1 MSDATPFPTHHKPS
15 PRIEAEWR
23 EAHALLNILNVPGSN
38 APLPDRLRALLLG
51 RAPTL
56 PTHEPR

>member
-1 MSDATPFPTHHKPS
+1 MSERPQIPTHHKSS

-38 APLPDRLRALLLG
+38 QPLPDRLRALLLA
-51 RAPTL
+51 RPSW
-56 PTHEPR
+56 EPQEPAR